1 MGDWQELD
9 ECMSG
14 SSFVP
19 THVKRNS
26 FDQWELRYCNSFD
39 QWELRY
45 SMDHRSR
52 QLPTSAYEAR
62 TAQRYCGMD
71 VDAVRY

>member
-1 MGDWQELD
+1 MGDWQELA

-19 THVKRNS
+19 THVKRNAL
-26 FDQWELRYCNSFD
+26 DQWELRYA
-39 QWELRY
+39 
-45 SMDHRSR
+45 MDHESR

-62 TAQRYCGMD
+62 IAQRYCGMD